1 MCGRSSLAV
10 VLVGLCFAAV
20 FATAWVRLT
29 GRTPAETR
37 AERIA
42 AVDRTAYMLAGN
54 ELARAEALGRIE
66 RRMEVAGAVWT
77 PAALLILLTTGL
89 AARMRDAA
97 AAWGRSIW
105 LQGYG
110 FVLLALGAVRL
121 MGLPLNVWGHG
132 TALRYHLSVQG
143 WASWLGDLAKE
154 FALEWAIGGL
164 LVVVLMWIVRH
175 AGKRWWIWF
184 WSVAA
189 GLVVAGV
196 FASPYVIDPLFNRFT
211 PMQQADPALVAQLE
225 KVVARSGMTIPPE
238 RMFVMQAS
246 AKWIE
251 LNAYVTGFGASKRVV
266 VWDTTIAQ
274 SSPEEIAFIFAHE
287 LGHYALGH
295 VALGTA
301 LMCLALLPFFW
312 LGDIGVRSLI
322 GRFGW
327 AWRVGPI
334 ADWGG
339 IVVLALVLSV
349 ISVLSA
355 PIANAY
361 SRAIEHDAD
370 VYGQEAVHGIIG
382 DPQSVGQRSFDILGQ
397 DSLEDPAP
405 HPIFEWWF
413 DTHPA
418 IGFRAGF
425 ARAYDPWAANEQ
437 PKYFTT
443 VMRDG
448 AIHTSAP

>member
-1 MCGRSSLAV
+1 MRRRSSLAV

-20 FATAWVRLT
+20 FGAAWVRLT
-29 GRTPAETR
+29 RTTPAE
-37 AERIA
+37 AGAQRIA
-42 AVDRTAYMLAGN
+42 AVDRTAYTLAGD

-77 PAALLILLTTGL
+77 PGTLLILLTTGL
-89 AARMRDAA
+89 AARMRDAVGGWA
-97 AAWGRSIW
+97 RSSW

-121 MGLPLNVWGHG
+121 MELPLRLWGHA
-132 TALRYHLSVQG
+132 TALEYHLSVQG
-143 WASWLGDLAKE
+143 WASWLGDVAKS

-164 LVVVLMWIVRH
+164 IVVVLMWIIRRT
-175 AGKRWWIWF
+175 GERWWLWF
-184 WSVAA
+184 WGVAM
-189 GLVVAGV
+189 GIVVAGV
-196 FASPYVIDPLFNRFT
+196 FISPYVIDPIFNRFT

-246 AKWIE
+246 AKWTE

-266 VWDTTIAQ
+266 VWDTTIAR

-295 VALGTA
+295 VMWGTA
-301 LMCLALLPFFW
+301 LTCFALLPFFW
-312 LGDIGVRSLI
+312 LGDIGVHLLI
-322 GRFGW
+322 SRY
-327 AWRVGPI
+327 AAVWRVGSI

-370 VYGQEAVHGIIG
+370 VYGQEAVHGIIV
-382 DPQSVGQRSFDILGQ
+382 DPQSVGQQSFDILGQ

-413 DTHPA
+413 DTHPT
-418 IGFRAGF
+418 IRFRAAF
-425 ARAYDPWAANEQ
+425 ARAYDPWAVGEQ
-437 PKYFTT
+437 PKYFA
-443 VMRDG
+443 R
-448 AIHTSAP
+448 

>member
-1 MCGRSSLAV
+1 MRGRSSLTV
-10 VLVGLCFAAV
+10 VLAGLCFIAV
-20 FATAWVRLT
+20 FAAAWVRLT
-29 GRTPAETR
+29 RTTPAEAR
-37 AERIA
+37 AERTA
-42 AVDRTAYMLAGN
+42 AADRTAYTLAGN
-54 ELARAEALGRIE
+54 ELARAEALGRVE

-77 PAALLILLTTGL
+77 PAVLFVLLVTGL
-89 AARMRDAA
+89 AARMGDAVVG
-97 AAWGRSIW
+97 WTHNVW
-105 LQGYG
+105 LQSYG

-121 MGLPLNVWGHG
+121 MELPLSLWGHA
-132 TALRYHLSVQG
+132 TALKYHLSVQG
-143 WASWLGDLAKE
+143 WASWFGDLAKS

-164 LVVVLMWIVRH
+164 IVVVLMWIIRRT
-175 AGKRWWIWF
+175 GERWWLWF
-184 WSVAA
+184 WGVAM
-189 GLVVAGV
+189 GIVVAGV
-196 FASPYVIDPLFNRFT
+196 FISPYAIDPLFNRFM

-246 AKWIE
+246 AKWTE

-266 VWDTTIAQ
+266 VWDTTIAH
-274 SSPEEIAFIFAHE
+274 SSSEEIAFIFAHE

-295 VALGTA
+295 IVLGTA
-301 LMCLALLPFFW
+301 LTCLALLPLFW
-312 LGDIGVRSLI
+312 LGDLGARMLISRYGAASKVGSL
-322 GRFGW
+322 
-327 AWRVGPI
+327 AN
-334 ADWGG
+334 WGG

-370 VYGQEAVHGIIG
+370 VYGQEAVHEIIV
-382 DPQSVGQRSFDILGQ
+382 DPQSVGQQSFEILGK

-418 IGFRAGF
+418 IRFRAGF
-425 ARAYDPWAANEQ
+425 ARAYDPWAAGEQ
-437 PKYFTT
+437 PKYFA
-443 VMRDG
+443 R
-448 AIHTSAP
+448 